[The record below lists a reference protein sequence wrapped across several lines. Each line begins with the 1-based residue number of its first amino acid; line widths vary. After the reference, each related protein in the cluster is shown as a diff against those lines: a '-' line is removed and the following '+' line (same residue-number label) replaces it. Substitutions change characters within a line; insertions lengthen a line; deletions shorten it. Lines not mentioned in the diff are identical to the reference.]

1 MNIKDSVGTAF
12 SRACQDRLSSS
23 IGKGISKHE
32 LRQEAISSGSER
44 HSSGLL
50 HADTTINNYAGIAA
64 RYAEWMKNTHPDC
77 TRLKIA
83 HRRKY
88 DHEYIQSLIDRGL
101 SPSTIKTYT
110 AALSFL
116 HNCTMKE
123 IHSERPIVQPKD
135 ATRCR
140 YYSEQVYQEQLS
152 KCEKNRNENLATILR
167 LCRITGLRKDEARQI
182 SPENFSWTKN
192 GMLCH
197 LTGTNKAHHLHPD
210 ESNVHT
216 KGGRERTIEILP
228 RYEAELID
236 ILSHTEA
243 HTPICPHIP
252 NDVNIHGIRALY
264 ASEMYQA
271 FARPIADI
279 PVHERT
285 MENGKDLPSRYV
297 DKDGNTWDRR
307 ALLRTAASLGH
318 SRSNVVV
325 QSYLWILG

>member
-12 SRACQDRLSSS
+12 ARACQDRLLSS

-50 HADTTINNYAGIAA
+50 HADTTIDNYAGIAT
-64 RYAEWMKNTHPDC
+64 RYAEWMKETHPDC

-83 HRRKY
+83 HKRKY

-116 HNCTMKE
+116 HNCTMND

-140 YYSEQVYQEQLS
+140 YYSEQVYQEQIS
-152 KCEKNRNENLATILR
+152 KCEENRNENLVAILR

-182 SPENFSWTKN
+182 RPENFIWTKN
-192 GMLCH
+192 GVVCH
-197 LTGTNKAHHLHPD
+197 LTGANKAHHMHPD

-228 RYEAELID
+228 RYEAELMD

-243 HTPICPHIP
+243 HTPICSHIP
-252 NDVNIHGIRALY
+252 NDINIHGIRALY
-264 ASEMYQA
+264 AAEMYQA

-285 MENGKDLPSRYV
+285 IENGKNLPSRYI
-297 DKDGNTWDRR
+297 DKAGHTWDRR
-307 ALLRTAASLGH
+307 ALLRVSTSLGH

-325 QSYLWILG
+325 QNYLWMLA

>member
-12 SRACQDRLSSS
+12 ARACQDRLSSS

-50 HADTTINNYAGIAA
+50 HADTTIDNYAGIAT
-64 RYAEWMKNTHPDC
+64 RYAEWMKETHPDC

-83 HRRKY
+83 HKRKY
-88 DHEYIQSLIDRGL
+88 DHEYIQFLIDRGL

-116 HNCTMKE
+116 HNCTMND
-123 IHSERPIVQPKD
+123 IHSERPIVLPKN

-152 KCEKNRNENLATILR
+152 KCEENRNENLVAILR
-167 LCRITGLRKDEARQI
+167 LCRITGLRKDEAQQVR
-182 SPENFSWTKN
+182 PENFIWTKN
-192 GMLCH
+192 GVVCH
-197 LTGTNKAHHLHPD
+197 LTGANKTHHMRQD

-228 RYEAELID
+228 QHEAELRD

-243 HTPICPHIP
+243 HAPICSHIP

-264 ASEMYQA
+264 AAEMYQA

-279 PVHERT
+279 PVYERT
-285 MENGKDLPSRYV
+285 MENGKSLPSLYV
-297 DKDGNTWDRR
+297 AKDGHVWDRR
-307 ALLRTAASLGH
+307 ALLRVSASLGH

-325 QSYLWILG
+325 QNYLWMLN